1 MAGARLEL
9 VRLLRRCADPDAQ
22 TPPGRPTAGCGDLST
37 RGPASPGR
45 VYNALWRRRHSSA
58 HPGFSRGYAPAHAA
72 RGAPVTRPPFPHRL
86 HSPGSNLCPAPQS
99 LSARWQMG
107 MVVGQRLEGRGR
119 RRGQQR
125 ATRLLFVALALALS
139 KGGITRLR
147 PVFARPLAIGFSI
160 WGALEV
166 P

>member
-1 MAGARLEL
+1 MVAARLEL

-22 TPPGRPTAGCGDLST
+22 MPPGRLRQAVGISRHGAPPALVVSTTRFGVGVTRAHAAWATPLS
-37 RGPASPGR
+37 
-45 VYNALWRRRHSSA
+45 
-58 HPGFSRGYAPAHAA
+58 HAA

-139 KGGITRLR
+139 KGGITRSR

-160 WGALEV
+160 WGALGV